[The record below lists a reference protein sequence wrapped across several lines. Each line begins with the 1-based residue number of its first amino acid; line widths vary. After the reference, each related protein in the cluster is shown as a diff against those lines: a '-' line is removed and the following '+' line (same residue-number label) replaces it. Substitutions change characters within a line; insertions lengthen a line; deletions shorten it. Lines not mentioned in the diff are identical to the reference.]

1 MQALEKA
8 QRQAP
13 LPSAQHTPTM
23 QFVEGHEMPPVSHAE
38 ARPSSSGAEQAD
50 VQRGAGKPVGLVKGF
65 SVTGPPSLTG
75 PNQGFSVVSR
85 GNGKA
90 VTKIF

>member
-8 QRQAP
+8 QRQQP
-13 LPSAQHTPTM
+13 GSAQHTPVLPSGFEA
-23 QFVEGHEMPPVSHAE
+23 QEMPPLPPNDQRHIGTDNASD
-38 ARPSSSGAEQAD
+38 P
-50 VQRGAGKPVGLVKGF
+50 QRGVGKPGLVKGF
-65 SVTGPPSLTG
+65 SATGPPSLTG

-85 GNGKA
+85 GNKA